1 LSINNKNFIN
11 FYDVN
16 LKNAKK
22 ISIHGNCYGIGCK
35 ECPLN
40 ISLDHNF
47 VTCAT
52 AASVKLMI
60 PLAKKYINDVE
71 TQEYLEQ
78 EFMGKET

>member
-1 LSINNKNFIN
+1 MNKI
-11 FYDVN
+11 
-16 LKNAKK
+16 LLENAKK
-22 ISIHGNCYGIGCK
+22 ISIHGVCYGIRCR

-47 VTCAT
+47 VTCAG
-52 AASVKLMI
+52 AASMKSMI